1 MSMFAIIQEWWDES
15 CDEIEGYYILKNL
28 KDGYFGQILT
38 AEIRVQ
44 YGPFF
49 QWINERLSGIQ
60 YYVAK
65 KGALEYDE
73 IMASDSDDENYQI
86 QVYDAAIR
94 KSQSKLLKRIKREIV
109 NSAM

>member
-1 MSMFAIIQEWWDES
+1 MYCRHLIIYLL
-15 CDEIEGYYILKNL
+15 EGYYIPENL

-49 QWINERLSGIQ
+49 QWINFQLSDIE
-60 YYVAK
+60 YSKAIK
-65 KGALEYDE
+65 EDLEYDDIIWE
-73 IMASDSDDENYQI
+73 QLIASDDENYQI
-86 QVYDAAIR
+86 QVYAAAI
-94 KSQSKLLKRIKREIV
+94 KKTQSKLLKRIKKEIV